1 MKDAQANVDAAQK
14 VVNEAAANAAKASQL
29 LEQANNLLKNIDWN
43 QNANNGSDNN
53 NSGSNSTNGDNIITN
68 NDGSNVNNSSSHA
81 VNNGLV
87 PEKVAVKNS
96 NNNDTKAAALP
107 QTGNENASAV
117 VALGAVSAM
126 FGLGLAA
133 KKREF

>member
-14 VVNEAAANAAKASQL
+14 VVNEAAANATKASQL

-53 NSGSNSTNGDNIITN
+53 NSGSNSTNDDNIITN
-68 NDGSNVNNSSSHA
+68 NNGSNVNNNSHA

-87 PEKVAVKNS
+87 SEKVAVKSN
-96 NNNDTKAAALP
+96 NNNDTKAATLP
-107 QTGNENASAV
+107 QTGNENASAI

>member
-53 NSGSNSTNGDNIITN
+53 NSGSNSTNDDNIITN
-68 NDGSNVNNSSSHA
+68 NNGSNVNNGSHV

-87 PEKVAVKNS
+87 SEKVAVKNN
-96 NNNDTKAAALP
+96 NNNDTKAATLP
-107 QTGNENASAV
+107 QTGNENASAI